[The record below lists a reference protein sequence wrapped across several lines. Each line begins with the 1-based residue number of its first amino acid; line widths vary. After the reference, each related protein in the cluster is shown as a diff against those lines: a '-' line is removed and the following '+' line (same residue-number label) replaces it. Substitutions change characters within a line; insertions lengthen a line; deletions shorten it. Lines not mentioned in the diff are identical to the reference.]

1 MFMMKKI
8 ALVILLITGLC
19 IGSVLA
25 IPVMPDEWYG
35 SVYLNGNPAPVGTV
49 IVIQVNGQVAGQL
62 TTTKEGLYGSQSG
75 PDSLYASVT
84 EDTLTKGPVTVTFLV
99 NGIQA
104 FQAVPFEPGNL
115 TKLDIYADSKTM
127 PTSPPTLAPSSLSD
141 AGAGSGASQPSAG
154 GFPVLSAI
162 PTTSGQ
168 TAPAKA
174 GTSAPAQ
181 PGGSSAT
188 GSNGPAGQ
196 KPSAGNGGNAP
207 SSAVPSQNMGSAG
220 SLPAGTTL
228 GILIVVVVIVIAGA
242 YVMRKKGKI

>member
-49 IVIQVNGQVAGQL
+49 IVVQVNGQAAGQL
-62 TTTKEGLYGSQSG
+62 TTTKEGVYGSQSG
-75 PDSLYASVT
+75 PDSLYATVT
-84 EDTLTKGPVTVTFLV
+84 EDALNKGPVTVTFLV

-127 PTSPPTLAPSSLSD
+127 PTSPPTLAPSSLS
-141 AGAGSGASQPSAG
+141 GTGSGSGPGTSQPSAG
-154 GFPVLSAI
+154 GFPVLSAT
-162 PTTSGQ
+162 PTASGQ
-168 TAPAKA
+168 TVPAGT
-174 GTSAPAQ
+174 GTSAS
-181 PGGSSAT
+181 GSSPAS
-188 GSNGPAGQ
+188 GSNTPAGG
-196 KPSAGNGGNAP
+196 KPSAGNGINAP
-207 SSAVPSQNMGSAG
+207 SSTVSTQNMGSAG
-220 SLPAGTTL
+220 SIPLGTI